1 LRGGG
6 RVNRTTGGGIDAA
19 GVCERLNI
27 KTFQCDIIYKI
38 FIKYKLI
45 GAAPGGIFLLGG
57 EGAFG
62 QKSL

>member
-1 LRGGG
+1 MRGGG

-45 GAAPGGIFLLGG
+45 GAAPQGHFFVGGGG
-57 EGAFG
+57 GVWAN
-62 QKSL
+62 SL